1 MSNHAVG
8 RNEPF
13 HHLDPGA
20 SERVGPNQWDGM
32 RPGVRD
38 RLLEFNRSCRVL
50 AGVLQCILDEI
61 IEEPRP
67 GQLTSSLHV
76 VPREPEV

>member
-1 MSNHAVG
+1 MG
-8 RNEPF
+8 
-13 HHLDPGA
+13 
-20 SERVGPNQWDGM
+20 
-32 RPGVRD
+32 PGVRD
-38 RLLEFNRSCRVL
+38 KLLESNRSCCVL